1 MPVIQ
6 RTGAAEILAS
16 GDPVATG
23 TYEATLDRSVP
34 AVGTARR
41 TTAKGVIRL
50 RSRETALRAMVGR
63 LVRVRFDWRVELPIE
78 VTLYV
83 PAAGFIAF
91 TCSDA
96 SELDV
101 DAAAI

>member
-1 MPVIQ
+1 VPVIQ
-6 RTGAAEILAS
+6 RTGAAEIILS
-16 GDPVATG
+16 GEPVAAG
-23 TYEATLDRSVP
+23 IYEVTLDQSVP
-34 AVGTARR
+34 AVGTVRR

-50 RSRETALRAMVGR
+50 RHGEMAHRAMAGR
-63 LVRVRFDWRVELPIE
+63 SVRVRFDERVELPVE

-96 SELDV
+96 
-101 DAAAI
+101 APMAGG